1 MMKRVTMNLLPKN
14 LFSTIYCPFV
24 RPLFIHMASRMPYSN
39 LRTRNRAAGGGSI
52 NNLQGNHL
60 PGRGGFTNYR
70 GSTPVWK
77 DGLEQPP
84 SPNFLRFSLG
94 NFCKEHVMTI
104 RLRPFQ
110 FSKDWTWGGKG
121 EKDSKDWTGHK
132 KALVKIEHIFSHFSS
147 ISKNWTNWRGR
158 KKTSQAYE
166 NYKIRINWVWM
177 TLTVTFN
184 KELTWKYF

>member
-39 LRTRNRAAGGGSI
+39 LMTRNRAAGGGSI

-60 PGRGGFTNYR
+60 PGRGGLTNYR

-94 NFCKEHVMTI
+94 NFCKEHVMTSF
-104 RLRPFQ
+104 LRPFQ
-110 FSKDWTWGGKG
+110 FSKDWAWGERGG
-121 EKDSKDWTGHK
+121 RS
-132 KALVKIEHIFSHFSS
+132 VKIERQQKRL
-147 ISKNWTNWRGR
+147 SKNWTHFFSFLLN
-158 KKTSQAYE
+158 
-166 NYKIRINWVWM
+166 
-177 TLTVTFN
+177 
-184 KELTWKYF
+184 